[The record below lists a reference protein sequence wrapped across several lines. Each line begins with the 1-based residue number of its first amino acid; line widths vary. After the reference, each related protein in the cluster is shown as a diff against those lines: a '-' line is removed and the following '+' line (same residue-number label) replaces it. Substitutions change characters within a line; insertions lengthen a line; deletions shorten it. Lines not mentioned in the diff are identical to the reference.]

1 MVPVRIISGNDMYYC
16 KILNANQ
23 LVVSLMAKKV
33 TMPFYKD
40 VGYKIMGARVC
51 VCICFYGYIYLFI
64 YLFTPQRLKEKAAF
78 RNPDEFYFKMI
89 KSRTVDGVHKIQ

>member
-1 MVPVRIISGNDMYYC
+1 
-16 KILNANQ
+16 
-23 LVVSLMAKKV
+23 MAKKV

-64 YLFTPQRLKEKAAF
+64 CSLLRGLKRKQPSETQMNFTSRWSRVELLMEFIKYSNISPFFLF
-78 RNPDEFYFKMI
+78 
-89 KSRTVDGVHKIQ
+89 S